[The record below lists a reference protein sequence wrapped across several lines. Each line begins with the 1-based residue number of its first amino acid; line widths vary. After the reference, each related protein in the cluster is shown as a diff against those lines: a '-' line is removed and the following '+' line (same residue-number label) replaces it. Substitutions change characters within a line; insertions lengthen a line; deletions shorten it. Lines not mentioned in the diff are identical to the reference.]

1 MTNKLRIAIVGG
13 GIGGLAAA
21 LALRARG
28 LEATVFE
35 QAGALREIGAGLSL
49 GPNTGRL
56 LERVGLGEG
65 LRTLSAPPSDFMI
78 RTWRGEPVAV
88 TASTHAPNG
97 ERGYMIHRADL
108 LNLLAGALP
117 NGVVRLDHR
126 CVAAETVGST
136 ARVSFSNGTSIEAD
150 VAIGADGIRSVM
162 QRAIGVKSHPKAE
175 GTMAYRGLIPIER
188 LSWVKQASIGMWVG
202 PGRSMIC
209 YAVSQG
215 RLVNMVAFVPTD
227 RDAEESWSAP
237 GDIKALAAEYA
248 GWDSAVLETIGAL
261 DETFRWGIYD
271 RGPLPY
277 WSTDRMTLL
286 GDAAHPMVPHLGQ
299 GAGQAIE
306 DGFALAVLLEDA
318 GADDVPARLR
328 AYEAL
333 RLEDTSRVQAH
344 ARNAGILFRAGDQ
357 DVEAYRK
364 ALGALMAQGRW
375 ITEHDAE
382 HAAKDMLKSLKTH

>member
-35 QAGALREIGAGLSL
+35 QADALREIGAGLSL

-56 LERVGLGEG
+56 LERIGLGEG
-65 LRTLSAPPSDFMI
+65 LRTLSAPESQFMI
-78 RTWRGEPVAV
+78 RTWRGEPVAMIP
-88 TASTHAPNG
+88 TPHSPKG

-108 LNLLAGALP
+108 LNLLASALP
-117 NGVVRLDHR
+117 DGVVRLDHR
-126 CVAAETVGST
+126 CVGAETVGGT
-136 ARVSFSNGTSIEAD
+136 TRVFFSNGTSIEAD
-150 VAIGADGIRSVM
+150 IVIGADGIGSVM
-162 QRAIGVKSHPKAE
+162 QRAIGVNSHPKSE
-175 GTMAYRGLIPIER
+175 GIMAYRGLIPVER
-188 LSWVKQASIGMWVG
+188 LSWAKDASIAMWVG
-202 PGRSMIC
+202 TQRSFLC

-215 RLVNMVAFVPTD
+215 RLMNMVAFVPTD
-227 RDAEESWSAP
+227 RDAEERWSAP
-237 GDIKALAAEYA
+237 GEIKALAAEYA
-248 GWDSAVLETIGAL
+248 GWDAPVLETIGAL

-271 RGPLPY
+271 RAPLPY

-318 GADDVPARLR
+318 DADDVPARLR
-328 AYEAL
+328 AYEGL
-333 RLEDTSRVQAH
+333 RLEHTSGAQAH
-344 ARNAGILFRAGDQ
+344 ARTAGMLFRAEDQ
-357 DVEAYRK
+357 SAEACKK
-364 ALGALMAQGRW
+364 ALGSLMAQGRW
-375 ITEHDAE
+375 ITDHDAE
-382 HAAKDMLKSLKTH
+382 HAAKEMLKSLRAH